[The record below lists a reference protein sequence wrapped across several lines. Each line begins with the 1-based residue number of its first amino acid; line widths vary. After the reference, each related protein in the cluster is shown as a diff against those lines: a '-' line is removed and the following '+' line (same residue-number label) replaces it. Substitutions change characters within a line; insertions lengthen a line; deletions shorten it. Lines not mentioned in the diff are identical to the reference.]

1 MHPLFHAF
9 LSQQADG
16 GGNPFGS
23 SSGLLMVALMFGVFY
38 FVLWRPQS
46 RERKKV
52 ETFRQNLK
60 KGDKVWT
67 QGGLVGTVA
76 LVEDQAVMLDIG
88 AGKVRVLKSFVGG
101 EFKEK
106 GEAIEPAKAEAK
118 K

>member
-1 MHPLFHAF
+1 MHPVFHAF

-16 GGNPFGS
+16 ASPLGGLTGILPFV
-23 SSGLLMVALMFGVFY
+23 LMAAVFY
-38 FVLWRPQS
+38 FVLIRPQGK
-46 RERKKV
+46 ERKKV